1 MELSKAEVIEKMTEE
16 HILSSMAS
24 DFFPMLQKN
33 EVTIISSG
41 KIGTLKNPP
50 QMEMA

>member
-1 MELSKAEVIEKMTEE
+1 MELSKAEGIEKMTEE

-41 KIGTLKNPP
+41 KITTLRNPT
-50 QMEMA
+50 QIEIV